1 MSHTITKY
9 DANILNHHA
18 KSGDALELGRTLD
31 TIAQREAPNGY
42 DRADILL
49 LAKDSQ
55 LPRQEWRRLGVSQNT
70 RPTGPARGS
79 EDPNDMDR
87 ADILF
92 VAKGS
97 EDPNGFDRA
106 DILLAKEEAGDNIVH
121 SACAFGN
128 TNELVSGITSSGL
141 DFLIQTS

>member
-1 MSHTITKY
+1 MLGSSTVCRPEEYEQTKFPVVSSPSPETDQKAEILHKSFKISHTITKY

-42 DRADILL
+42 DRADIPL

-70 RPTGPARGS
+70 RPTDPARGS
-79 EDPNDMDR
+79 EDPNGMDR
-87 ADILF
+87 AVIL
-92 VAKGS
+92 
-97 EDPNGFDRA
+97 
-106 DILLAKEEAGDNIVH
+106 LLAKD
-121 SACAFGN
+121 SQ
-128 TNELVSGITSSGL
+128 LPRQL
-141 DFLIQTS
+141 K